1 MHEYPPFFDATFHNL
16 IKILKKPSNIFRFTI
31 HQRVDDMLE
40 CGVVLEM
47 FEMGSG
53 CDDWMVA

>member
-1 MHEYPPFFDATFHNL
+1 MHEYPPFFDATFHYF
-16 IKILKKPSNIFRFTI
+16 IKIQKKPGNIFGLAI

-40 CGVVLEM
+40 SRVVLEM

-53 CDDWMVA
+53 CDDWMVE